1 MLTLT
6 QDLLSF
12 CVLSKNVKFK
22 IYRTVILSVL
32 HGYETWSLMLREQHK
47 LRKFE
52 NRVLKKIVG
61 LKGEEVTG
69 GWRKM
74 YNEKLHE
81 MQSSPNNIWVSK

>member
-1 MLTLT
+1 
-6 QDLLSF
+6 
-12 CVLSKNVKFK
+12 
-22 IYRTVILSVL
+22 
-32 HGYETWSLMLREQHK
+32 MLREQHK